1 MTTDNGKKPREFW
14 ILPQKGSDCEW
25 TNLYP
30 DESWKSETK
39 PLIHVREVTPC
50 ANCERLEEESD
61 KYRRTAESTYN
72 FQMKQSAEIQR
83 LEKLYQEKVD
93 VSAQRFRFA
102 EKITHLEKQ
111 LEMCKDALKFYGPED
126 KLLYPNDLGKRAR
139 ECLAK
144 LEKE

>member
-50 ANCERLEEESD
+50 ANCERLEAEFRSAKNAGCD
-61 KYRRTAESTYN
+61 ATCLNYRDGDE
-72 FQMKQSAEIQR
+72 EIQR
-83 LEKLYQEKVD
+83 LQK
-93 VSAQRFRFA
+93 R
-102 EKITHLEKQ
+102 
-111 LEMCKDALKFYGPED
+111 LEMCKDALDEI
-126 KLLYPNDLGKRAR
+126 LGKNEYCINKEPHKFIAD

-144 LEKE
+144 LEK

>member
-50 ANCERLEEESD
+50 ANCERLEANVKEVE
-61 KYRRTAESTYN
+61 RCAE
-72 FQMKQSAEIQR
+72 QWM
-83 LEKLYQEKVD
+83 KLYDDLKSKYEPSY
-93 VSAQRFRFA
+93 VSTM
-102 EKITHLEKQ
+102 EYT
-111 LEMCKDALKFYGPED
+111 P
-126 KLLYPNDLGKRAR
+126 
-139 ECLAK
+139 K